1 VSWRIPRL
9 FRSRRGPALETRAWP
24 WLVLFAGV
32 VAVGIGCVFW
42 FMREAMR
49 NERMA
54 ERQRLADAYRSHV
67 ALLQTYLAQASK
79 QMSAELDGSGA
90 PAEWFLAC
98 VQSQRA
104 SSVIIRDS
112 AGAILY
118 PIDALDV
125 APSAAAQQLQADARA
140 LVTAGKENEAIEL
153 IATATAMPAFDN
165 AFDAQGRLVA
175 ANLELLALQSM
186 KGAGH
191 PQFGAVSGRLINR
204 ANDYAHVRM
213 PSSQRR
219 FVMHELRR
227 LAPATTQ
234 LPTLA
239 AEDYA
244 AHYLESGI
252 TANASGFQST
262 SLAGVWQLTS
272 ANGNVIGLFATKE
285 LRKRFGAVL
294 ETAPHLVGARVDLV
308 APGEELATH
317 HAALVSLPAGT
328 FAPGW
333 ALSLSLDDVNAF
345 ETAADRKVTR
355 YLWIGIVV
363 AGVMTLLAVG
373 ALRAFGRQVALARLK
388 NDLVASVSHE
398 LKTPLPSMRVLV
410 DSLLES
416 DDFSPTE
423 TREYLQLLA
432 RENARLSRLIDNF
445 LTFSRMERNKFRFAM
460 SPVTP
465 QQIVAQA
472 SNAFADRAD
481 TPNCLFE
488 ARCAPNLTPIIADA
502 DAMTIALVNLLEN
515 AWKYSGEQK
524 RIVLRA
530 EQKDGVVQFAVEDNG
545 VGIHPRESRKIFRRF
560 YQVDQRLSRAV
571 GGCGLGLSIVDHIIR
586 NHRGIVH
593 VRSEPGVGTTFI
605 AELPLGQTVRA
616 S

>member
-67 ALLQTYLAQASK
+67 ALLETYLAQASK

-90 PAEWFLAC
+90 PAEWFFAC

-112 AGAILY
+112 SGAILY

-153 IATATAMPAFDN
+153 IATATATPAFDN

-186 KGAGH
+186 KSAGH
-191 PQFGAVSGRLINR
+191 PQFGAVSRRLINR

-272 ANGNVIGLFATKE
+272 ASGNVIGLFMTKE
-285 LRKRFGAVL
+285 LRKRFGDVL

-328 FAPGW
+328 LAPGW
-333 ALSLSLDDVNAF
+333 TLSLSLDDVNAF

-355 YLWIGIVV
+355 YLWIGLVV
-363 AGVMTLLAVG
+363 AGIMTLLAIG

-398 LKTPLPSMRVLV
+398 LKTPLTSMRVLV

-472 SNAFADRAD
+472 SNAFADRAH

-488 ARCAPNLTPIIADA
+488 ARCAPNLAPIIADA

-545 VGIHPRESRKIFRRF
+545 VGIDPRESRKIFRRF

-586 NHRGIVH
+586 NHRGTVH

-605 AELPLGQTVRA
+605 AELPIGQTVRA